1 MAEVAS
7 SSRVHI
13 TRLIVIPSV
22 ITLVVTLL
30 RLIGELQ
37 HWSPVLFNP
46 TAGGGGA
53 IMGITWLVLIF
64 GVYFALKL
72 SGAGEGPARIG
83 KANLFAVLGLVAMIA
98 GAFVG
103 FAHQI
108 HFPGKVVVELLVIV
122 AAAALQFPAWPALF
136 KVLLAYGYAARIP
149 VAIVMFFAIRGNW
162 GTHYDALPPDFPE
175 KSFWPKYLQIALV
188 PQLIFWI
195 AFTVIIGTLFGSI
208 ATAIFGRRKP
218 GSPGHS

>member
-1 MAEVAS
+1 MAEMAS
-7 SSRVHI
+7 NNRVDI
-13 TRLIVIPSV
+13 TRLIFVPSV
-22 ITLVVTLL
+22 ITLAVTLL
-30 RLIGELQ
+30 RLIGELR

-46 TAGGGGA
+46 APGGGGA

-72 SGAGEGPARIG
+72 SVAGEGPARIG

-108 HFPGKVVVELLVIV
+108 HFPGKVVMGLLVIV
-122 AAAALQFPAWPALF
+122 AAAALQFLAWPALF

-149 VAIVMFFAIRGNW
+149 VTIVKFFALR
-162 GTHYDALPPDFPE
+162 A
-175 KSFWPKYLQIALV
+175 
-188 PQLIFWI
+188 
-195 AFTVIIGTLFGSI
+195 
-208 ATAIFGRRKP
+208 
-218 GSPGHS
+218 